1 VIAAIGEELLS
12 VSDHARLALESAAV
26 AGEPF
31 EPELVAA
38 IAERDVTQVLAAL
51 DELLEFDFIRPT
63 DVPRRFR
70 FRHPIVRRAVYDG
83 MPAGWQLGAH
93 ARAAAALAQAG
104 APATARAHHVERSAT
119 VGDEQAIALLVD
131 AGRAAAPRAPETAG
145 WWLLAATRLLSA
157 GDADQ
162 RLGLMAEA
170 ASALTFAGAYD
181 ESLVVLDEAAA
192 LLPAE
197 RVRER
202 AEVVAKIA
210 FAKRMSGRPLE
221 SRGLVQV
228 ALQSLPAE
236 SPSAL
241 VLRLEL
247 AIDRYW
253 RGEFAHMYEL
263 ARNVLRAARDCGE
276 QLLTSWAA
284 ALCSL
289 ADISRDRTSE
299 AAAELQDAELAFSA
313 VSDEELAEHI
323 DVAGYLA
330 QAAAALERTDD
341 ALDHVRR
348 GLRLARSTGQSPFV
362 PGMLVLE
369 TNALFTKGRVTEAM
383 VVAETATDAAVLT
396 GNDQFAVWALWAD
409 AVVCSCAGDTARALA
424 SAREAAARSERVDE
438 TFFSTLSRLYLAA
451 ALHAAGDPAGARV
464 ELAAFEAGAAQ
475 RLLDLRGGHGWELL
489 VQTQLALGEL
499 DAADDAA
506 AAAEAR
512 AHITSLPRQTAT
524 AVCGRAAV
532 MLARGDTQAA
542 GDKAKEAIP
551 LAEASGNPLSAAR
564 ARVLIGTALG
574 RGDDVQKG
582 ISELEHAERTLSA
595 FGALREADA
604 AARELRRLGRRPPR
618 RLRGVAGTAGTDA
631 LSAREREVANLVAAG
646 QRNRDVAAALFLSEK
661 TVESHLARIYDK
673 LRVRSRAA
681 LASIIAAERSEN
693 E

>member
-1 VIAAIGEELLS
+1 
-12 VSDHARLALESAAV
+12 
-26 AGEPF
+26 
-31 EPELVAA
+31 
-38 IAERDVTQVLAAL
+38 
-51 DELLEFDFIRPT
+51 
-63 DVPRRFR
+63 
-70 FRHPIVRRAVYDG
+70 
-83 MPAGWQLGAH
+83 
-93 ARAAAALAQAG
+93 
-104 APATARAHHVERSAT
+104 
-119 VGDEQAIALLVD
+119 
-131 AGRAAAPRAPETAG
+131 
-145 WWLLAATRLLSA
+145 
-157 GDADQ
+157 
-162 RLGLMAEA
+162 MAEA

-221 SRGLVQV
+221 SRGLAQV
-228 ALQSLPAE
+228 ALQSFPAE

-263 ARNVLRAARDCGE
+263 ARNVLRAACDCGE

-369 TNALFTKGRVTEAM
+369 TNALFMKGRVTEAM

-451 ALHAAGDPAGARV
+451 ALHAAGDPAGARSSWPRSKPV
-464 ELAAFEAGAAQ
+464 
-475 RLLDLRGGHGWELL
+475 LLSGCLIC
-489 VQTQLALGEL
+489 
-499 DAADDAA
+499 AADVVGSCWSRRSWPSASSMPP
-506 AAAEAR
+506 
-512 AHITSLPRQTAT
+512 TMQPRH
-524 AVCGRAAV
+524 
-532 MLARGDTQAA
+532 RGP
-542 GDKAKEAIP
+542 GP
-551 LAEASGNPLSAAR
+551 
-564 ARVLIGTALG
+564 
-574 RGDDVQKG
+574 
-582 ISELEHAERTLSA
+582 HH
-595 FGALREADA
+595 
-604 AARELRRLGRRPPR
+604 
-618 RLRGVAGTAGTDA
+618 
-631 LSAREREVANLVAAG
+631 LVAAAD
-646 QRNRDVAAALFLSEK
+646 RDGGLWPRCR
-661 TVESHLARIYDK
+661 HARP
-673 LRVRSRAA
+673 RRHAGCG
-681 LASIIAAERSEN
+681 
-693 E
+693 